1 MGRGMEAKM
10 QLGFS
15 AVGAAFLLVLFIPNI
30 RWAKRQPAGY
40 EELQKHEGRVLLVLE
55 RAGQALTTCTS
66 LIFVCPE
73 GASFPWILVLVA
85 ASLLVVLYEIAW
97 ARYFRDGAR
106 LDGMYRSLGPVP
118 VPIASLP
125 VAAFILLGI
134 WHESPIAAISAI
146 ILAIGH
152 VGIHLGHLH
161 ELEGRQP

>member
-15 AVGAAFLLVLFIPNI
+15 AVGVAFLLVLFIPNI

-85 ASLLVVLYEIAW
+85 ASFSW
-97 ARYFRDGAR
+97 FSTR
-106 LDGMYRSLGPVP
+106 LPGP
-118 VPIASLP
+118 
-125 VAAFILLGI
+125 
-134 WHESPIAAISAI
+134 AISGMERG
-146 ILAIGH
+146 LMGCIGLW
-152 VGIHLGHLH
+152 GLS
-161 ELEGRQP
+161 PCP

>member
-1 MGRGMEAKM
+1 M

-15 AVGAAFLLVLFIPNI
+15 AVGAAFLLAPFIPNI

-66 LIFVCPE
+66 LIFVCPK

-85 ASLLVVLYEIAW
+85 ASFLVVLYEIAW
-97 ARYFRDGAR
+97 ARYFRGVGK

-118 VPIASLP
+118 VSIVSLP
-125 VAAFILLGI
+125 VAAFILLGV
-134 WHESPIAAISAI
+134 WHESPIAVISAI